1 MAFWMASLAC
11 HLRYALII
19 LCVILIVILFSKWTG
34 GAASASANANAPVAV
49 VVKTTSSSCAA
60 AAAAVDVPPA
70 TATTIHA
77 LVRQARA
84 LFEKT
89 SEQLH
94 AAAHHDSALL
104 LQLGMQA
111 SYALC
116 YVECAQQML
125 LATTGDDGAV
135 LDPLVHSLEGLR
147 DEILTLAGASSSS
160 SSSRGAGVEF
170 F

>member
-19 LCVILIVILFSKWTG
+19 LCVILVVILFSKWTG
-34 GAASASANANAPVAV
+34 GGP
-49 VVKTTSSSCAA
+49 AA
-60 AAAAVDVPPA
+60 AAAPVVAALVVKTAATPDDDAPAAA
-70 TATTIHA
+70 TAATIHG

-94 AAAHHDSALL
+94 ARLGNSALPSVELL

-116 YVECAQQML
+116 YVECAQRML
-125 LATTGDDGAV
+125 LVTTGDDGSV
-135 LDPLVHSLEGLR
+135 LNPLVQSLEGLR
-147 DEILTLAGASSSS
+147 DEILTIAGATSSSS
-160 SSSRGAGVEF
+160 SS
-170 F
+170 

>member
-11 HLRYALII
+11 HLRYALSI
-19 LCVILIVILFSKWTG
+19 LCVILVVILFSKWTG
-34 GAASASANANAPVAV
+34 GGPAPAATAAAPVVAAL
-49 VVKTTSSSCAA
+49 VVKTAATPDDDAPAA
-60 AAAAVDVPPA
+60 ATAA
-70 TATTIHA
+70 TIHG

-89 SEQLH
+89 SKQLH
-94 AAAHHDSALL
+94 ARLGDGALPSVELL

-135 LDPLVHSLEGLR
+135 LNPLVHSLEGLR
-147 DEILTLAGASSSS
+147 DEILTIAGATSSLSSSS
-160 SSSRGAGVEF
+160 
-170 F
+170 